1 MKYPLSVDFIGEVY
15 HPDRKRTFTIGRDA
29 DLTIDDANPLLH
41 RRFLSLTHA
50 RGLWWINNI
59 GSQLTATVSHDEGRV
74 QAWLAP
80 GASMPIVFPHTVVWF
95 TAGSTTY
102 EFEVHLAESLFTPV
116 GAEAA
121 AHQGEATDGRISL
134 TPEQKL
140 LVVVLCEDVLRR
152 GDRGAGSVPQSA
164 DAAARLGWS
173 VTKFNRKL
181 DAVCSKL
188 ADVGVRGLHG
198 GPTRLASSRKARL
211 VEYAM
216 ASRLVTAADLDLLPG
231 PGPHA

>member
-1 MKYPLSVDFIGEVY
+1 MTHPLTLDFLGEIY
-15 HPDRKRTFTIGRDA
+15 HPDAEAPFTIGREA
-29 DLTIDDANPLLH
+29 DLTVDEDNPFLH
-41 RRFLSLTHA
+41 RQFLTLTHHKS
-50 RGLWWINNI
+50 LWWLNNV

-80 GASMPIVFPHTVVWF
+80 GASMPIVFAHTVVWF

-102 EFEVHLAESLFTPV
+102 DFELHLSDSLLASV
-116 GAEAA
+116 DAEAGS
-121 AHQGEATDGRISL
+121 GEGSATIGRVDL

-140 LVVVLCEDVLRR
+140 LILALCEDVLRR
-152 GDRGAGSVPQSA
+152 GDRGAGAVPQSA
-164 DAAARLGWS
+164 AAAARLGWP

-188 ADVGVRGLHG
+188 ADLGVRGLHG
-198 GPTRLASSRKARL
+198 GPSKLASSRKARL

-216 ASRLVTAADLDLLPG
+216 AARIVTVDDLDLLPSA
-231 PGPHA
+231 P